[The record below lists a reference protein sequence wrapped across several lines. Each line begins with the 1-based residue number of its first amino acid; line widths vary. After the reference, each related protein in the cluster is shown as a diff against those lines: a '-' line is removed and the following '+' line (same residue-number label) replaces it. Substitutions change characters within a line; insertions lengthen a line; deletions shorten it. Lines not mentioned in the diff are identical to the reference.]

1 MTRALVLGGGG
12 LVGIAWEAGVL
23 LGLQRAGTPIDG
35 WDRVIGTS
43 AGSIVGAH
51 LLAEPDFA
59 AWVERQLVEA
69 GPEDDIPLRVMGG
82 RVAAGAL
89 RLGRR
94 RGLGWMPAAWVVL
107 SGVETLVRR
116 RARPHRPATG
126 GAPASIRRFTPTD
139 PRLARLGSFG
149 MAARTASERTYLD
162 VLGQFLEPV
171 VDWPEGLVATAIDV
185 DTGET
190 VAFDAASGV
199 PFVPGIAASCAVPA
213 LMPMVRIGG
222 RRYMDGGM
230 ASQTHADLAAG
241 ADEVVVI
248 APLDLGLLSVEVDRL
263 RRSGS
268 RVTVVTPGP
277 EAQRVIGRSVALL
290 DPARRARAAEAGLL
304 DGGRAAESA
313 AAASSSADAERR
325 TSPRVARSPG

>member
-12 LVGIAWEAGVL
+12 IVGLAWEAGVL
-23 LGLQRAGTPIDG
+23 LGLQRGGTRLDG

-69 GPEDDIPLRVMGG
+69 GPEDDAPLRVMGG

-107 SGVETLVRR
+107 FGLETVVRR
-116 RARPHRPATG
+116 RARPHRPTTAGAATT
-126 GAPASIRRFTPTD
+126 IHRFTPAD

-149 MAARTASERTYLD
+149 MAARTASEATYLD
-162 VLGQFLEPV
+162 VVRQFLDPV
-171 VDWPEGLVATAIDV
+171 VDWPAGLIATAIDV

-190 VAFDAASGV
+190 VALDGASGV

-213 LMPMVRIGG
+213 LMPMVAIGG

-230 ASQTHADLAAG
+230 DSQTHADLAAG

-248 APLDLGLLSVEVDRL
+248 APLDLGRLSNEIERL

-268 RVTVVTPGP
+268 RVTVIAPGL
-277 EAQRVIGRSVALL
+277 EARTVIGRSVALL
-290 DPARRARAAEAGLL
+290 DPARRARAAQAGLL
-304 DGGRAAESA
+304 DGRRAAESA
-313 AAASSSADAERR
+313 AASSAVDPEPSR
-325 TSPRVARSPG
+325 SPRVARSPG